1 MEDLYHINIE
11 GPLSKSTVLDLND
24 FKVETLHVM
33 YGTYRV
39 DVLSPVQMLARIC
52 SAVIQK
58 MIESGISDGEALH
71 MFHILQI
78 RTCQMSRAFIN
89 CFLMRLLCKC

>member
-1 MEDLYHINIE
+1 LYLKNIE

-24 FKVETLHVM
+24 LKVEKLFVM

-39 DVLSPVQMLARIC
+39 DVLSPVQMLTWIC
-52 SAVIQK
+52 SAVIQES
-58 MIESGISDGEALH
+58 IETGISDGEALH

-78 RTCQMSRAFIN
+78 RTCQVSRFLIN
-89 CFLMRLLCKC
+89 CFFNALRM